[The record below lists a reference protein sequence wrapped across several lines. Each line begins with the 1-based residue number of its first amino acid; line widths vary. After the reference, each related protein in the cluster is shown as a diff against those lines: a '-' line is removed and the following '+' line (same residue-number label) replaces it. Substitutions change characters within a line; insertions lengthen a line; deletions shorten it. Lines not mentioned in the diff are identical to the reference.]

1 MPRFC
6 TGRGA
11 RKRMTAFPS
20 PSLKTSMDSREAV
33 PLSRPVAARLAVDAA
48 SSLDLLARAQAG
60 DQAAMDALMA
70 RYLPRLR
77 RWASGRLPA
86 RARGMADTEDLV
98 QDALL
103 QTLKRIDGFEPRHEG
118 ALQAY
123 LRQAVMNRLRDHLR
137 SAARRPPGEDA
148 DIPGN
153 GASPLEVTIGLEAVE
168 RYERALASLRPDDR
182 AAIVARVEMDCSNE
196 EIAAAL
202 EKPSANAAR
211 MAVERALVRLA
222 REMRRIEGG

>member
-1 MPRFC
+1 
-6 TGRGA
+6 
-11 RKRMTAFPS
+11 
-20 PSLKTSMDSREAV
+20 MDSGEAV

-153 GASPLEVTIGLEAVE
+153 GASPLEVTIGEHAVGTIVSTYSDAHRGTVCALFGSSDHLEVAVNGGSAAQ
-168 RYERALASLRPDDR
+168 ALQLGRGARIVISRSDR
-182 AAIVARVEMDCSNE
+182 SDRSC
-196 EIAAAL
+196 
-202 EKPSANAAR
+202 
-211 MAVERALVRLA
+211 
-222 REMRRIEGG
+222 

>member
-1 MPRFC
+1 MD
-6 TGRGA
+6 RGE
-11 RKRMTAFPS
+11 PVHLN
-20 PSLKTSMDSREAV
+20 PAV
-33 PLSRPVAARLAVDAA
+33 EAA

-60 DQAAMDALMA
+60 DRSAMDALMA

-77 RWASGRLPA
+77 RWASGRLPSP
-86 RARGMADTEDLV
+86 ARGMADTDDLV

-103 QTLKRIDGFEPRHEG
+103 QTLKRIDGFQPRHEG

-123 LRQAVMNRLRDHLR
+123 LREAVMNRLRDHLR
-137 SAARRPPGEDA
+137 SAARKPTGEAVDV
-148 DIPGN
+148 PGN
-153 GASPLEVTIGLEAVE
+153 GASPVEIAIGLEAVE
-168 RYERALASLRPDDR
+168 RYEQALASLRPDDR

-222 REMRRIEGG
+222 REMRRIESGQGVR

>member
-1 MPRFC
+1 
-6 TGRGA
+6 
-11 RKRMTAFPS
+11 
-20 PSLKTSMDSREAV
+20 MDSGEVV
-33 PLSRPVAARLAVDAA
+33 PLSRPPAARLAVDAA

-60 DQAAMDALMA
+60 DRSAMDALMA

-77 RWASGRLPA
+77 RWASGRLPV

-103 QTLKRIDGFEPRHEG
+103 QTLKRIDGFQPRHEG

-123 LRQAVMNRLRDHLR
+123 LREAVMNRLRDHLR
-137 SAARRPPGEDA
+137 SAARRPAGEDA
-148 DIPGN
+148 DVPGN
-153 GASPLEVTIGLEAVE
+153 GASPLEIAIGLEAVE

-222 REMRRIEGG
+222 REMGRIEGE

>member
-1 MPRFC
+1 
-6 TGRGA
+6 
-11 RKRMTAFPS
+11 
-20 PSLKTSMDSREAV
+20 MDSREAV
-33 PLSRPVAARLAVDAA
+33 PLSRPVAARLAVDSA